1 MTDMNQN
8 IQPTDARD
16 VIQRLTQAFGKLPQV
31 LAVVLGG
38 SRAAATSDVAS
49 DYDLY
54 VYTVR
59 EVPVDFRRT
68 LLGESAEIDNR
79 FWEPGDEWSDP
90 STGTH
95 IDIMYRSPEWIEGQ
109 IERILS
115 RHEAS
120 LGYTTCFWYNVV
132 HSEALLDPRGW
143 YQGLQNR
150 GRVAYP
156 EGKRP
161 VTTAGFIACSSRRVP
176 RPD

>member
-95 IDIMYRSPEWIEGQ
+95 IDIMYRSPVWVKVQ
-109 IERILS
+109 IERIFAS
-115 RHEAS
+115 RSFARVYQLFLGTTSFKRTSS
-120 LGYTTCFWYNVV
+120 LLQVKRCLAGFRNLRA
-132 HSEALLDPRGW
+132 SEA
-143 YQGLQNR
+143 
-150 GRVAYP
+150 
-156 EGKRP
+156 
-161 VTTAGFIACSSRRVP
+161 
-176 RPD
+176 

>member
-1 MTDMNQN
+1 VRQQQATLR
-8 IQPTDARD
+8 PTN
-16 VIQRLTQAFGKLPQV
+16 
-31 LAVVLGG
+31 
-38 SRAAATSDVAS
+38 
-49 DYDLY
+49 LY

-90 STGTH
+90 SSGTH

-120 LGYTTCFWYNVV
+120 LGYTTSFWYNIV

-156 EGKRP
+156 EGLRRAVLMKNWP
-161 VTTAGFIACSSRRVP
+161 VLRRNHSSYRRQIEVALNRGDIVSVQHRVTASWRVSLTYGSL
-176 RPD
+176 

>member
-1 MTDMNQN
+1 MQFPCRTPINMSDMNQN
-8 IQPTDARD
+8 IQPTDTRD
-16 VIQRLTQAFGKLPQV
+16 VMQRLTQAFGKLPQV

-95 IDIMYRSPEWIEGQ
+95 CEVGMAAGTRKLAQSEDPSMLARLRGPNGLEMSRPASPG
-109 IERILS
+109 
-115 RHEAS
+115 
-120 LGYTTCFWYNVV
+120 
-132 HSEALLDPRGW
+132 
-143 YQGLQNR
+143 
-150 GRVAYP
+150 
-156 EGKRP
+156 
-161 VTTAGFIACSSRRVP
+161 
-176 RPD
+176 

>member
-1 MTDMNQN
+1 MESKIEPADTGCVVRR
-8 IQPTDARD
+8 PKR
-16 VIQRLTQAFGKLPQV
+16 AFGKLPQV

-95 IDIMYRSPEWIEGQ
+95 IEIMYRSPEWLEGQ

-115 RHEAS
+115 PH
-120 LGYTTCFWYNVV
+120 
-132 HSEALLDPRGW
+132 
-143 YQGLQNR
+143 
-150 GRVAYP
+150 
-156 EGKRP
+156 
-161 VTTAGFIACSSRRVP
+161 
-176 RPD
+176 

>member
-54 VYTVR
+54 VYTVW

-79 FWEPGDEWSDP
+79 FWEPGDE
-90 STGTH
+90 
-95 IDIMYRSPEWIEGQ
+95 
-109 IERILS
+109 
-115 RHEAS
+115 
-120 LGYTTCFWYNVV
+120 
-132 HSEALLDPRGW
+132 
-143 YQGLQNR
+143 
-150 GRVAYP
+150 
-156 EGKRP
+156 
-161 VTTAGFIACSSRRVP
+161 
-176 RPD
+176 